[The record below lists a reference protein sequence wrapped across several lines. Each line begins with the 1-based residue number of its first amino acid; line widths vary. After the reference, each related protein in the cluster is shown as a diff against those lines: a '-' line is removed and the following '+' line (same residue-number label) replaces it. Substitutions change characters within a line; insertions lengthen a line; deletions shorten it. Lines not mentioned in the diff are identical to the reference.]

1 MFVYFIDEALEIA
14 ELVHGLEYDQ
24 LAHLFERIA
33 NLLV

>member
-14 ELVHGLEYDQ
+14 ELVHGLEYDR
-24 LAHLFERIA
+24 LANQFARIA